1 VSTRRPPKLDRN
13 DRKARHASSDELEMW
28 QVATKDAV
36 PIALNVAPSTKPRT
50 RIGRPLGGG
59 GGGFDMGSARPA
71 PSVPA
76 RRFYPDAGGID
87 PLTESTPGLDRK
99 TAKALKKGERA
110 PEARVDLHGMT
121 LDRAHGALT
130 RFILTEQARGT
141 RCVLVITG
149 KGGNY
154 QGRAIGLGDGG
165 YGDGRGALKRDVPR
179 WLREPVLN
187 GAVVGVYEAHRRHGG
202 EGALYVYLRRS
213 R

>member
-1 VSTRRPPKLDRN
+1 VSTPRPPKLDKE
-13 DRKARHASSDELEMW
+13 DRRPRLSSEEELTQW
-28 QVATKDAV
+28 QSATRDTT
-36 PIALNVAPSTKPRT
+36 PIELNTAPSTKPRT
-50 RIGRPLGGG
+50 KIKPPQGPQYGDFESNLG
-59 GGGFDMGSARPA
+59 RPA

-76 RRFYPDAGGID
+76 RRFYPDAAGID

-99 TAKALKKGERA
+99 TAKALKKGERT

-121 LDRAHGALT
+121 LERAHGALT
-130 RFILTEQARGT
+130 RFILSEQARGT

-149 KGGNY
+149 KGGDY
-154 QGRAIGLGDGG
+154 RGRAIG

-179 WLREPVLN
+179 WLREPAMA
-187 GAVVGVYEAHRRHGG
+187 GAVVGVYQAHRRHGG

>member
-1 VSTRRPPKLDRN
+1 
-13 DRKARHASSDELEMW
+13 MW

-36 PIALNVAPSTKPRT
+36 PIALNVAASTKPRT
-50 RIGRPLGGG
+50 RIAPPSGR
-59 GGGFDMGSARPA
+59 GGGFDMGSMRPA

-121 LDRAHGALT
+121 LERAHGALT
-130 RFILTEQARGT
+130 RFILSEQARGA

-149 KGGNY
+149 KGGDY
-154 QGRAIGLGDGG
+154 QGRAVG

-179 WLREPVLN
+179 WLREPMLN
-187 GAVVGVYEAHRRHGG
+187 GAVVGVYEAHKRHGG
-202 EGALYVYLRRS
+202 AGALYVYLRRS

>member
-1 VSTRRPPKLDRN
+1 
-13 DRKARHASSDELEMW
+13 MW
-28 QVATKDAV
+28 QVATRDAV

-50 RIGRPLGGG
+50 RITPPSGR
-59 GGGFDMGSARPA
+59 GGGFGMGPFDGGMGRPA

-110 PEARVDLHGMT
+110 PEARIDLHGMT
-121 LDRAHGALT
+121 LERAHGVLT
-130 RFILTEQARGT
+130 QFILSEQARGA

-154 QGRAIGLGDGG
+154 QGRATGLSDGLGDG
-165 YGDGRGALKRDVPR
+165 YDNGRGALKRDVPR

-187 GAVVGVYEAHRRHGG
+187 GAVVGIYQAHKRHGG